1 MKLEIDL
8 DVPEGIIDERFEKVV
23 REDVIVRL
31 FAERKIP
38 AGHAARLLGLTR
50 MQFMDFIQSRN
61 IPYVD
66 YTVEDWES
74 DSEAIEEY
82 KRRRQL
88 RRSGE

>member
-8 DVPEGIIDERFEKVV
+8 DVPEGIIDETFEKVV
-23 REDVIVRL
+23 REDAILRL
-31 FAERKIP
+31 FSERKIP
-38 AGHAARLLGLTR
+38 AGHATRLLGLTR

-66 YTVEDWES
+66 YTVEDWEF
-74 DSEAIEEY
+74 DSKALEEY
-82 KRRRQL
+82 RRRREL

>member
-8 DVPEGIIDERFEKVV
+8 DVPEGIIDETFEKVV
-23 REDVIVRL
+23 REDAILRL
-31 FAERKIP
+31 FSERKIP
-38 AGHAARLLGLTR
+38 AGHATRLLGLTR

-74 DSEAIEEY
+74 DSKAIEEY